1 MDKIELDP
9 LYIIKNYKEIDL
21 VRDNSLLDILKNKCI
36 IFLSFLEG
44 EINIDLFKIENN
56 SKDFLEIS
64 PWKSKIEKY
73 YTIRFRKDYDINN
86 LFSGSSK
93 IKKKYYVPSE
103 NWKIKGVLI
112 NNEIDKIIFSYL
124 GYYILIK

>member
-44 EINIDLFKIENN
+44 EINIDLFKIKNN
-56 SKDFLEIS
+56 STDFLEIS
-64 PWKSKIEKY
+64 PWKNKIEKY
-73 YTIRFRKDYDINN
+73 YTISFRKNFDINT
-86 LFSGSSK
+86 LFVGYSK
-93 IKKKYYVPSE
+93 VNKKYYIPSE
-103 NWKIKGVLI
+103 NWKVKEILI
-112 NNEIDKIIFSYL
+112 NKEIDKIIFSYL
-124 GYYILIK
+124 GYYI

>member
-1 MDKIELDP
+1 MKKMELDP

-21 VRDNSLLDILKNKCI
+21 IKDNSLLDLLK
-36 IFLSFLEG
+36 
-44 EINIDLFKIENN
+44 INIDLFKITNN

-73 YTIRFRKDYDINN
+73 YTISFRKDYDINN

-93 IKKKYYVPSE
+93 IKKKNIMSLVK
-103 NWKIKGVLI
+103 N
-112 NNEIDKIIFSYL
+112 
-124 GYYILIK
+124 

>member
-1 MDKIELDP
+1 MKKMELDP

-21 VRDNSLLDILKNKCI
+21 IKDNSLLDLLK
-36 IFLSFLEG
+36 
-44 EINIDLFKIENN
+44 INIDLFKITNN

-73 YTIRFRKDYDINN
+73 YTISFRKDYDINN

-93 IKKKYYVPSE
+93 IKKK
-103 NWKIKGVLI
+103 
-112 NNEIDKIIFSYL
+112 
-124 GYYILIK
+124 ILCP

>member
-1 MDKIELDP
+1 MKKMELDP

-21 VRDNSLLDILKNKCI
+21 IKDNSLLDLLK
-36 IFLSFLEG
+36 
-44 EINIDLFKIENN
+44 INIDLFKITNN

-73 YTIRFRKDYDINN
+73 YTISFKKDYDINN

-93 IKKKYYVPSE
+93 IKKK
-103 NWKIKGVLI
+103 
-112 NNEIDKIIFSYL
+112 
-124 GYYILIK
+124 ILCP

>member
-1 MDKIELDP
+1 MELDP

-21 VRDNSLLDILKNKCI
+21 IKDNSLLDLLKNKCI

-44 EINIDLFKIENN
+44 KEINIDLFKITNN

-73 YTIRFRKDYDINN
+73 YTISFRKDYDINN

-93 IKKKYYVPSE
+93 IKKKYYIPSE
-103 NWKIKGVLI
+103 NWKIKGLLI

-124 GYYILIK
+124 GYYILSS